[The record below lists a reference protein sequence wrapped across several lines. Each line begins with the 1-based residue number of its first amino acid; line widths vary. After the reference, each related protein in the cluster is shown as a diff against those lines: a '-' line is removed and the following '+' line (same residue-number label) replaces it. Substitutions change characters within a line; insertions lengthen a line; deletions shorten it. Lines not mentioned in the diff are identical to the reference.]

1 MSEPKR
7 TRKKNFT
14 PNETNRLIELVE
26 DNYRIISSKFSDQVT
41 LKRKND
47 AWLEISRKLNAI
59 SPCLRTVE
67 EVKKKWDDIEVRA
80 KKKANEDRTR
90 DGKTGNVPRSPK
102 SDSLTDTE
110 RRVIG
115 MLGAAQVFGINNRD
129 EYDTAALPSYK
140 KESKRSRQSATATR
154 ACVESDDAFDELME
168 APTQTF
174 GNYSDFDEPADSQD
188 EDFRVEKPP
197 PKKTPRVSP
206 TTSNS
211 TSAGKKSV
219 TEMMLDVETRRLD
232 VDKRRLQVEEKTLTT
247 LEQLVDIEKKKL
259 ELMTRQQSISNAPKP
274 RPNVSAITEGLSQ
287 KLGKKGAH

>member
-41 LKRKND
+41 LKRKKD
-47 AWLEISRKLNAI
+47 VWLEISRKLNAI
-59 SPCLRTVE
+59 SLCLRTVE
-67 EVKKKWDDIEVRA
+67 EVKKKWDDIKVRA

-102 SDSLTDTE
+102 SDSLTVTE

-129 EYDTAALPSYK
+129 EYDTATLLSYK

-154 ACVESDDAFDELME
+154 ACVKSDDAFDELE
-168 APTQTF
+168 TPTQTF

-188 EDFRVEKPP
+188 EDFRVEKSP

-211 TSAGKKSV
+211 KSAGKKSV
-219 TEMMLDVETRRLD
+219 TDMMLDVETRWLD
-232 VDKRRLQVEEKTLTT
+232 VDKRGLQVEEKTLTT
-247 LEQLVDIEKKKL
+247 LEQLVDIEKKKFG
-259 ELMTRQQSISNAPKP
+259 TDDSPTIYQQCS
-274 RPNVSAITEGLSQ
+274 
-287 KLGKKGAH
+287 